1 MLLLRKYQYLYK
13 FHFISPNVKD
23 KITPRM
29 IDTVQI
35 SIININLLEYI
46 ISEYITLKL
55 ISNLYNAFQIK

>member
-1 MLLLRKYQYLYK
+1 
-13 FHFISPNVKD
+13 
-23 KITPRM
+23 M